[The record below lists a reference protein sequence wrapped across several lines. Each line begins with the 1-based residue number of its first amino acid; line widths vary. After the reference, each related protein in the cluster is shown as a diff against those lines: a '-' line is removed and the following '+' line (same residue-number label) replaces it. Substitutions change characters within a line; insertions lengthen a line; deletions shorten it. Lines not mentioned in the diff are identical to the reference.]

1 MARILKRLLIALCF
15 AVNTAQ
21 AQQDVLKIRITQ
33 GREGAQPIAVAPFG
47 WTGTSALPPVP
58 FGQVIGDDLARSGR
72 FKPVPFADLPSEPR
86 RVEDVNF
93 QDFRMLGTPNL
104 VIGTLSQLPSG
115 RFSIEFRLFDVFSA
129 NQLTGFQTEASLP
142 ELRRKAHQIS
152 DIIYERLTGERGAF
166 DTRIAYVTE
175 TRRADGSRRYALS
188 IADSDGHNPNPVLE
202 STAPVLSPSWSPDG
216 RSLAYVSFEEQRP
229 RIYIQDLATGQR
241 SMVSSFP
248 GLNGAPTFSPDGTRL
263 ALTLSKDGN
272 PEVYVMYIRSRRLQ
286 RITNN
291 PAIDTEPAWAP
302 DGQSLVFTSDRGG
315 TPNIY
320 RIDISGGR
328 EQRLTFEG
336 RYNSRATFAPNGNK
350 IAFVHGQ
357 EGAFRIATLDL
368 ENGALR
374 VLTDSTLDES
384 PSFAPNGS
392 MILYATTDNEGSSL
406 AAASTDGEFRQRIG
420 VDLPAV
426 REPAWSPFRT
436 P

>member
-1 MARILKRLLIALCF
+1 MYRIFQWLTLALLF
-15 AVNTAQ
+15 ACGAVQ

-47 WTGTSALPPVP
+47 WTGTSDRAPVP
-58 FGQVIGDDLARSGR
+58 IGQVIADDLQRSGR
-72 FKPVPFADLPSEPR
+72 FAAVPFADLPSEPH

-93 QDFRMLGTPNL
+93 QDFRILGTPNL
-104 VIGTLSQLPSG
+104 VIGTLTEQPGG
-115 RFSIEFRLFDVFSA
+115 RFLVEFRLFDVFSA

-175 TRRADGSRRYALS
+175 SRGAGGSRRYTLS
-188 IADSDGHNPNPVLE
+188 IADSDGHDPHTVLE
-202 STAPVLSPSWSPDG
+202 SQAPVLSPSWSPDG
-216 RSLAYVSFEEQRP
+216 RQLAYVSFEDNNP
-229 RIYIQDLATGQR
+229 RIYIQELASGRREQ
-241 SMVSSFP
+241 VSSFP
-248 GLNGAPTFSPDGTRL
+248 GLNSAPTFSPDGSRL

-272 PEVYVMYIRSRRLQ
+272 PEIYVLYIRSRRLQ

-291 PAIDTEPAWAP
+291 PAIDTEPAWSP
-302 DGQSLVFTSDRGG
+302 DGRSLVFTSDRGG
-315 TPNIY
+315 TPNVY
-320 RIDISGGR
+320 RVDANGGR
-328 EQRLTFEG
+328 EERLTFEG
-336 RYNSRATFAPNGNK
+336 RYNSRATYSPDGNK
-350 IAFVHGQ
+350 LAFVHGR

-374 VLTDSTLDES
+374 ILTDSRLDES

-392 MILYATTDNEGSSL
+392 MILYATSDSEGSSL
-406 AAASTDGEFRQRIG
+406 AAVSTDGGVRQRLG
-420 VDLPAV
+420 VELQAV

>member
-1 MARILKRLLIALCF
+1 MSKVLKWLVLALCF
-15 AVNTAQ
+15 AGAAAQ

-47 WTGTSALPPVP
+47 WTGASALPPVP
-58 FGQVIGDDLARSGR
+58 IGQVIGDDLARSGR
-72 FKPVPFADLPSEPR
+72 FNPVPFSDLPSEPK
-86 RVEDVNF
+86 RVDDVNF

-104 VIGTLSQLPSG
+104 VIGTLTQLPSG
-115 RFSIEFRLFDVFSA
+115 RFSVEFRLFDVFSA
-129 NQLTGFQTEASLP
+129 TQLTGFQTEASLP

-152 DIIYERLTGERGAF
+152 DIIYEHLTGERGAF
-166 DTRIAYVTE
+166 DTRIAYITE
-175 TRRADGSRRYALS
+175 ARRADDSRRYTLS
-188 IADSDGHNPNPVLE
+188 VSDSDGHNPNTVLE

-216 RSLAYVSFEEQRP
+216 RSLAYVSFEEKQP

-241 SMVSSFP
+241 NIVSSFP
-248 GLNGAPTFSPDGTRL
+248 GLNGAPSFSPDGSRL

-272 PEVYVMYIRSRRLQ
+272 PEIYVLYIRSKRLQ

-291 PAIDTEPAWAP
+291 PGIDTEPAWSP
-302 DGQSLVFTSDRGG
+302 DGRSLVFTSDRGG

-320 RIDISGGR
+320 RVDVSGGR
-328 EQRLTFEG
+328 EERLTFEG
-336 RYNSRATFAPNGNK
+336 RYNSRATFAPNGSK
-350 IAFVHGQ
+350 IAFVHGR

-368 ENGALR
+368 ETGALS
-374 VLTDSTLDES
+374 VLTDSRLDES

-392 MILYATTDNEGSSL
+392 MIMYATSDIEGSSL
-406 AAASTDGEFRQRIG
+406 AAVSTDGGVRQRIG
-420 VDLPAV
+420 VDLQAV